1 MEKEKEILM
10 AIRMKTLSE
19 VNLRH
24 WRLEVY

>member
-1 MEKEKEILM
+1 MEKEKEIFM
-10 AIRMKTLSE
+10 AIRMKMLPE

>member
-1 MEKEKEILM
+1 MEKEKEIFM
-10 AIRMKTLSE
+10 VIRMKMLSE